1 MQKHDRA
8 WPFCWARETA
18 TSATFYVGIYDRHT
32 YAVVTSPQ
40 WSSNSQAGSAY
51 DTVVW
56 HWKILEMDAQFLQS
70 YCMLLWNA
78 LMPAIF
84 RHTQDISRW
93 PWTTTI
99 ENKLLLQRRL
109 CVFLTI
115 FFFVSWTHYA
125 WHRPSDWRNEAFLIT
140 RRIAELKRDK
150 SWAQLSNINPFII
163 VSSVVP
169 SLKDS
174 RDSSG
179 TWWSEGDC

>member
-1 MQKHDRA
+1 MSGAQRLFQVAEMQWIEHDRNIEKNRDTEMQKHDRA

-115 FFFVSWTHYA
+115 FFLSA
-125 WHRPSDWRNEAFLIT
+125 ELIT
-140 RRIAELKRDK
+140 HDTDLPIEEMKH
-150 SWAQLSNINPFII
+150 F
-163 VSSVVP
+163 
-169 SLKDS
+169 
-174 RDSSG
+174 
-179 TWWSEGDC
+179 

>member
-1 MQKHDRA
+1 MIEILKKNRDTEMQKHDRA

-115 FFFVSWTHYA
+115 FFCQLNSLRMTQTFRLKKWSISNYKTH
-125 WHRPSDWRNEAFLIT
+125 
-140 RRIAELKRDK
+140 RR
-150 SWAQLSNINPFII
+150 AQA
-163 VSSVVP
+163 
-169 SLKDS
+169 
-174 RDSSG
+174 R
-179 TWWSEGDC
+179 